1 MLKQSIPLINAE
13 RALVDTG
20 RNEESKD
27 NILNEKFS
35 YPEGKVKEITNDEVI
50 IELPYF

>member
-20 RNEESKD
+20 RNEELKD

-35 YPEGKVKEITNDEVI
+35 YPEGKVKDIMSTLI
-50 IELPYF
+50 FAELQR